1 MQSLP
6 RILRI
11 FVQQGSVRTY
21 PKEKFRNAG
30 RCARTCNAHAFVR
43 DRKSFEWWWWWWWPP
58 PRARTRFESI
68 ILDTINVYRDDNDP
82 RV

>member
-11 FVQQGSVRTY
+11 FVQQGSVCTAVY
-21 PKEKFRNAG
+21 PKEKLRNTG
-30 RCARTCNAHAFVR
+30 RSARTCNAHGFVH
-43 DRKSFEWWWWWWWPP
+43 DRKSFEWWWPP

-68 ILDTINVYRDDNDP
+68 ILDAINVYRDDNDP